1 MNTMR
6 SINTI
11 DICYVSGGMIGA
23 PAGSPL
29 LSVGQTGPG
38 GDLAGTMAGRS
49 TFTYD
54 DGSTITTNG
63 RSEVLGYTETPISS
77 MRLDWANCLQFVG
90 TAAATALSTGL
101 AAAAAGVAAVGAGIA
116 CYNGSSVTR

>member
-1 MNTMR
+1 MR

-38 GDLAGTMAGRS
+38 GDLADTMAGRS

-63 RSEVLGYTETPISS
+63 RSEVLGYTETPVSS
-77 MRLDWANCLQFVG
+77 VSIDWANCLQFAG
-90 TAAATALSTGL
+90 SAAATALSSGWL
-101 AAAAAGVAAVGAGIA
+101 AFAAGVSTAGSAIG
-116 CYNGSSVTR
+116 CYNGSSVNY